1 MGIAISQS
9 KCEGPRSRALGR
21 NQTWGIGGQGV
32 SLVKGRV
39 SLDLSRGLGLNNG
52 QRLVGRGP
60 TDRETPLL
68 PLSENSS
75 SQAGLPK
82 RCVEFPFLDACQ
94 N

>member
-1 MGIAISQS
+1 M
-9 KCEGPRSRALGR
+9 
-21 NQTWGIGGQGV
+21 

-60 TDRETPLL
+60 TYRETPLL

-75 SQAGLPK
+75 SQARPAKAVCGIS
-82 RCVEFPFLDACQ
+82 FPGCLSKLDG
-94 N
+94 